1 VPTFMFPGWIA
12 LIDGERISLRSDPR
26 LETIVVDLPPGDH
39 TVTLIFAKT
48 ETRRRA
54 EQISVAALTLC
65 AILLISG
72 LATGSPLRI
81 TRSS

>member
-1 VPTFMFPGWIA
+1 MFPGWIA

-39 TVTLIFAKT
+39 TVTLIFANT

-54 EQISVAALTLC
+54 EQVSVAVLAIC
-65 AILLISG
+65 AIVLVSG
-72 LATGSPLRI
+72 LVTRNVARI